1 MNKKIK
7 KLILIIVSALLA
19 LALLTIGTIK
29 VMNYIKNYVGD
40 TTVYFENQTA
50 LSGDTVKLPLSITKN
65 HGLWAGLLKIEYDTA
80 GLEFASCANGAVF
93 DECEVEAG
101 KGTVS
106 IIVNMSELQDVK
118 ENGLVVTLNFKVK
131 ENAKK
136 GNYNIELNAD
146 TEFCDVNGEP
156 KEVVL
161 EKGSIT
167 VK

>member
-1 MNKKIK
+1 MNKKVK
-7 KLILIIVSALLA
+7 KLVLIIAVVLA
-19 LALLTIGTIK
+19 LVLLTFGTVK
-29 VMNYIKNYVGD
+29 VVKYVKNYVGD
-40 TTVYFENQTA
+40 TTIYFENQTA
-50 LSGDTVKLPLSITKN
+50 LTGDTVKLPLSITKN
-65 HGLWAGLLKIEYDTA
+65 HGLWAGLLKIKYDSSA
-80 GLEFASCANGAVF
+80 LEFVSCANGTVF

-101 KGTVS
+101 KDIVS
-106 IIVNMSELQDVK
+106 IIINMSELQDVK

-136 GNYNIELNAD
+136 GSYNVECSTD

-156 KEVVL
+156 KGIVL